1 MCKPCPEGFFQP
13 SAGLTGDKQ
22 QAVSKGQ
29 QVTGDHSQL
38 QLGFTKV
45 SLSISEHLGVTSH
58 CHRSLL
64 WEAGRCTKGPV
75 TKQQVSHA
83 STDQSPCKQ
92 EMYVCMHCMQPSNH
106 A

>member
-13 SAGLTGDKQ
+13 SAGLTCNKQ
-22 QAVSKGQ
+22 PAVSNRGKA
-29 QVTGDHSQL
+29 TGDHGQL

-45 SLSISEHLGVTSH
+45 SLSISEHLGVTSY

-64 WEAGRCTKGPV
+64 REAGRCTKGPV
-75 TKQQVSHA
+75 TEQRVSHA

-92 EMYVCMHCMQPSNH
+92 EMYVCMYRMQPSNH